1 VPRITLA
8 SLLLKG
14 GRFVSAIITDRQ
26 LVSLAQEFTLFPE
39 GFVETYLLICAFALA
54 VIGSV
59 KDVVSRRIPNQ
70 LTYLGFAAALIVRT
84 FMLGWPGLKEGLIG
98 TLAGGGI
105 FFFLF
110 LLGGM
115 GGGDVKLM
123 AAVSAWAGSA
133 EVVNLLA
140 AAAFGGGAMAVAVML
155 YQRRTLTTI
164 QNTLALVQHHL
175 TAGLRPH
182 PELNVRQTNSV
193 RVPFA
198 PAIAVGTLYCLSR
211 TFSWG

>member
-1 VPRITLA
+1 
-8 SLLLKG
+8 
-14 GRFVSAIITDRQ
+14 
-26 LVSLAQEFTLFPE
+26 
-39 GFVETYLLICAFALA
+39 VERYLLICACVFA
-54 VIGSV
+54 VVGSLE
-59 KDVVSRRIPNQ
+59 DVRSRKIPNR
-70 LTYLGFAAALIVRT
+70 LTYFGVIAALCLRLFV
-84 FMLGWPGLKEGLIG
+84 LGWPGLRDGLIG
-98 TLAGGGI
+98 TLTGGGI

-123 AAVSAWAGSA
+123 AAVSGFAG
-133 EVVNLLA
+133 VTQIVNLLIA
-140 AAAFGGGAMAVAVML
+140 TAIGGGAIAIAVML
-155 YQRRTLTTI
+155 YQQRVVTTI
-164 QNTLALVQHHL
+164 RNTIVLIQYHL

-182 PELNVRQTNSV
+182 PELNVKQTNSV